1 MSDIY
6 PTNKENEKEAL
17 IPYEW
22 PGSYFLGEEELAAA
36 ASVLKARSPFRFY
49 GHDLQGFADRLERAY
64 CGRLGRKFALAVNSG
79 TAALSLAMSALGLG
93 PGDEVLLPGYLWVSC
108 IAAVIRAG
116 AIPQLVDVDDTFCMD
131 PADLERK
138 MGAHSRAVLLT
149 HMSGAPGAVDKIA
162 AICRA
167 HKLPLIEDCAQANG
181 ASFRGKPV
189 GSYGDLAIFSF
200 QLNKNITAGEGGL
213 VLCDEETLYRRAW
226 ACHDLGYPRNAE
238 GRLDPT
244 NPSLQLWGQGSRYPE
259 LLAAVVYTQ
268 LKKLDTIT
276 GAMRKAKYSLR
287 SKLEGIPG
295 LAFRRIID
303 PNGDTGPFLLM
314 IWKDRDTCLRVVEKT
329 RAAGVQT
336 GSLGLNNLPM
346 TDWGLHIYYNNPSL
360 VEKRSL
366 SVAGR
371 PWTDPLNAFA
381 ANYEYKKGTLPV
393 LDDLIERSSLLSIPP
408 TLSPEAIGTIDAEFK
423 RAVRLG

>member
-1 MSDIY
+1 V
-6 PTNKENEKEAL
+6 NEAL

-22 PGSYFLGEEELAAA
+22 PGSYFLGEEELAAV

-49 GHDLQGFADRLERAY
+49 GHALQGYADRLESAY
-64 CGRLGRKFALAVNSG
+64 CERLGRKHALAVNSG
-79 TAALSLAMSALGLG
+79 TSALSLAMSALGIG

-108 IAAVIRAG
+108 LSAVVRAG
-116 AIPQLVDVDDTFCMD
+116 AIPRLVDVDDTFCMD

-138 MGAHSRAVLLT
+138 IGTHSRAVLLT

-181 ASFRGKPV
+181 ACFHGKPV
-189 GSYGDLAIFSF
+189 GTFGDLAIFSF

-213 VLCDEETLYRRAW
+213 VVCDDETLYRRAW
-226 ACHDLGYPRNAE
+226 ACHDLGYPRTAE

-244 NPSLQLWGQGSRYPE
+244 DPALQLWGQGARYPE

-268 LKKLDTIT
+268 LKKLDAIT
-276 GAMRKAKYSLR
+276 AAMRKAKYALR
-287 SKLEGIPG
+287 SKLKGISG
-295 LAFRRIID
+295 LAFRRILD
-303 PNGDTGPFLLM
+303 PAGDTGPFLLM
-314 IWKDRDTCLRVVEKT
+314 IWKDRDTCLRIVEKT

-336 GSLGLNNLPM
+336 GSLGLNNIPM
-346 TDWGLHIYYNNPSL
+346 TDWGLHIYYNNVSL

-366 SVAGR
+366 SAAGR

-381 ANYEYKKGTLPV
+381 ANYVYKKGTLPV
-393 LDDLIERSSLLSIPP
+393 LDGLIERTSLLSIPP
-408 TLSPEAIGTIDAEFK
+408 TLSEEAIDIIGTEFG
-423 RAVRLG
+423 RAAHSA